1 MDSLQAV
8 EPPSHIGMTPRKSLD
23 AAFTCGGTELQVGPG
38 GGLVSLKRGG
48 VQWAS
53 PSKLVGQ
60 YLYETYVEADYKVGC
75 VLILNIGNIGSI
87 FIGNSGAL

>member
-1 MDSLQAV
+1 MQAI
-8 EPPSHIGMTPRKSLD
+8 EPPSHSGMTPRKSLD
-23 AAFTCGGTELQVGPG
+23 ATFTCGGTELQVGPG

-60 YLYETYVEADYKVGC
+60 YLYETYVEADYKVSEDQADTSPPYLQC
-75 VLILNIGNIGSI
+75 S
-87 FIGNSGAL
+87 